1 MAKNFKVLAAFWL
14 TLCSPICAQEADK
27 SREER
32 EKLIKLVLQLE
43 TDFGQTLRDYRVLQ
57 KDYAKL
63 AKRPQVPDQRGK
75 VEQLQKRLDE
85 AAQKIREHQKLEAEA
100 RKGMKAQDNE
110 MVALRRK
117 VESDLAG
124 LRKSLKEEQSA
135 LAVAQVKLSQL
146 KALQDRTKKLEELLR
161 DETVERST
169 LLGQY
174 QVLRGEKNALIA
186 RVDELF
192 KRASVAEVAQIKSA
206 QRIALLEEQA
216 GAIKTQLASRDAEIK
231 RLETA
236 NAKGGV
242 LMADLQKAVKEQEKL
257 KKLLASRESEMAE
270 LRKDLAAAKKKA
282 LDAPVLIKVRDD
294 LRGKL
299 AMAAKEQKKLT
310 GERARLQK
318 ELAASNVGLDQSQRK
333 MTELEGRLVKVMEK
347 AAMAEKIGKQNKA
360 LLGERDE
367 LANKLELAVEEM
379 LVAKNEHEVIKAELK
394 KNVTLAQAAKKLE
407 DTHKKLIVERD
418 GLQKKLAQST
428 KELEQRQSD
437 AKSMQVALTK
447 ATALAANAAKLG
459 KENQELVARRDA
471 LAKEVT
477 ASKTA
482 MTSLEGMVK
491 SLESDLAKNRETAM
505 AAKKLAA
512 ANKKLTGELAD
523 LRKKLTQ
530 DQGAAKSMQ
539 AALTK
544 ATALAANA
552 AKLGKENEE
561 LVARR
566 DALAKEVAASNSA
579 MTTLE
584 GKVKSMEVELTK
596 NKEAAMVAN
605 KLTAE
610 RDGLKKK
617 LEQTTVE
624 LAQLRNGSKTMQSD
638 LKKATELAAKA
649 AQLGKDNQELVLRRD
664 ALTKE
669 VATSKSAMA
678 SLERKGKTLEAN
690 LAKSKDA
697 VMAANKLAREKTA
710 LAADLE
716 KAKRDY
722 EDSQT
727 LLKAINTKVSES
739 MKFAAS
745 AKKLGAER
753 DQLGKE
759 LKAAQTDLKAAQKTM
774 KLAETKLT
782 ENAKLVEASKKLGKE
797 NAELSAKSMQL
808 NQELEKARAALI
820 KAKTGMSTA
829 QTEMAKKIKLAESAL
844 RLTTERD
851 RLQKTLAETKTR
863 LARAELESKNAAAVA
878 AEAKQLKKD
887 YATVSARVE
896 ALEQDKERLS
906 VEVTKKDADLK
917 KARAGMTAKPDQ
929 QAKLAK
935 LESEKNKLNAD
946 LAAKTADLKKV
957 RMDLGRLHL
966 SNASMEKQLDQ
977 LRRRVATIDPIRYAK
992 GEADVKEQQTRVL
1005 TQVKE
1010 VLMLY
1015 PEARFEIVG
1024 HTCDLG
1030 RKAGNLKLSRE
1041 RSKALLDFLVSQ
1053 GVPAERL
1060 KSLGV
1065 GDSQPAVPNEDEA
1078 SRRKNRRV
1086 EVHILD

>member
-43 TDFGQTLRDYRVLQ
+43 TDFGQTLRDYRALQ

-75 VEQLQKRLDE
+75 VEQLQKQLDE

-100 RKGMKAQDNE
+100 RKGMKAQGNE

-124 LRKSLKEEQSA
+124 LRKSLREEQSA

-192 KRASVAEVAQIKSA
+192 KRASVAEVAQIKSV

-236 NAKGGV
+236 NAKGRA
-242 LMADLQKAVKEQEKL
+242 LRADLQKAEKGQEKL
-257 KKLLASRESEMAE
+257 NKLLASRESEMAQ
-270 LRKDLAAAKKKA
+270 LRTDIAVARKKA

-299 AMAAKEQKKLT
+299 AMAAKEQEKLT

-318 ELAASNVGLDQSQRK
+318 ELADANVGLDQSQRK
-333 MTELEGRLVKVMEK
+333 MAELEGRLAKTMEQ
-347 AAMAEKIGKQNKA
+347 AAMAGKIGKQNKA

-367 LANKLELAVEEM
+367 LANKLELAVEET
-379 LVAKNEHEVIKAELK
+379 LVAKNEQEVIKAELR

-418 GLQKKLAQST
+418 GLQKKLTQST
-428 KELEQRQSD
+428 KELAQRQSD
-437 AKSMQVALTK
+437 AKSMQVALTR
-447 ATALAANAAKLG
+447 ATALAARAARLG

-477 ASKTA
+477 ASKTG
-482 MTSLEGMVK
+482 MTTLEGMVK
-491 SLESDLAKNRETAM
+491 SLEADLAKNRETSM

-523 LRKKLTQ
+523 LQKKLTQ

-552 AKLGKENEE
+552 AKLGKENQE
-561 LVARR
+561 LMARR

-605 KLTAE
+605 KLKAE
-610 RDGLKKK
+610 RDGLKKT

-678 SLERKGKTLEAN
+678 SLERKAKTLEAN
-690 LAKSKDA
+690 LAKNKDA
-697 VMAANKLAREKTA
+697 VMAAKKLAREKTA

-727 LLKAINTKVSES
+727 LLEAMNTKVSES
-739 MKFAAS
+739 MKLAAS

-759 LKAAQTDLKAAQKTM
+759 LKVAQTDLKAANKTM
-774 KLAETKLT
+774 KLVETKLT
-782 ENAKLVEASKKLGKE
+782 ENTKLVEASKKLGKE
-797 NAELSAKSMQL
+797 NVELSAKSKQL

-820 KAKTGMSTA
+820 EAKAGMSTA
-829 QTEMAKKIKLAESAL
+829 QTEMAKKIKLAESAV

-878 AEAKQLKKD
+878 AEAKRLKKD

-946 LAAKTADLKKV
+946 LVAKTADLRKV

-977 LRRRVATIDPIRYAK
+977 LRRRMATIDPIRYAK

-1053 GVPAERL
+1053 GVSAERL

-1065 GDSQPAVPNEDEA
+1065 GDSQPSVPNKDEA

>member
-43 TDFGQTLRDYRVLQ
+43 TDFGQTLRDYRALQ

-75 VEQLQKRLDE
+75 VEQLQKQLDE

-100 RKGMKAQDNE
+100 RKGMKAQGNE

-124 LRKSLKEEQSA
+124 LRKSLREEQSA

-192 KRASVAEVAQIKSA
+192 KRASVAEVAQIKSV

-236 NAKGGV
+236 NAKGRA
-242 LMADLQKAVKEQEKL
+242 LRADLQKAEKGQEKL
-257 KKLLASRESEMAE
+257 NKLLASRESEMAQ
-270 LRKDLAAAKKKA
+270 LRTDIAVARKKA

-299 AMAAKEQKKLT
+299 AMAAKEQEKLT

-318 ELAASNVGLDQSQRK
+318 ELADANIGLDQSQRK
-333 MTELEGRLVKVMEK
+333 MAELEGRLAKTMEQ
-347 AAMAEKIGKQNKA
+347 AAMAGKIGKQNKA

-367 LANKLELAVEEM
+367 LANKLELAVEET
-379 LVAKNEHEVIKAELK
+379 LVAKNEQEVIKAELR

-418 GLQKKLAQST
+418 GLQKKLTQST
-428 KELEQRQSD
+428 KELAQRQSD
-437 AKSMQVALTK
+437 AKSMQVALTR
-447 ATALAANAAKLG
+447 ATALAARAARLG

-477 ASKTA
+477 ASKTG
-482 MTSLEGMVK
+482 MTTLEGMVK
-491 SLESDLAKNRETAM
+491 SLEADLAKNRETSM

-523 LRKKLTQ
+523 LQKKLTQ

-552 AKLGKENEE
+552 AKLGKENQE
-561 LVARR
+561 LMARR

-605 KLTAE
+605 KLKAE
-610 RDGLKKK
+610 RDGLKKT

-678 SLERKGKTLEAN
+678 SLERKAKTLEAN

-727 LLKAINTKVSES
+727 LLEAMNTKVSES
-739 MKFAAS
+739 MKLAAS

-759 LKAAQTDLKAAQKTM
+759 LKVAQTDLKAANKTM
-774 KLAETKLT
+774 KLVETKLT
-782 ENAKLVEASKKLGKE
+782 ENTKLVEASKKLGKE
-797 NAELSAKSMQL
+797 NVELSAKSKQL

-820 KAKTGMSTA
+820 EAKAGMSTA
-829 QTEMAKKIKLAESAL
+829 QTEMAKKIKLAESAV

-878 AEAKQLKKD
+878 AEAKKLKKD

-917 KARAGMTAKPDQ
+917 KARAGMKAKPDQ

-946 LAAKTADLKKV
+946 LVAKTADLRKV

-977 LRRRVATIDPIRYAK
+977 LRRRMATIDPIRYAK

-1053 GVPAERL
+1053 GVSAERL

-1065 GDSQPAVPNEDEA
+1065 GDSQPVVPNEDEA

>member
-1 MAKNFKVLAAFWL
+1 MAKFFKVLAAFWL
-14 TLCSPICAQEADK
+14 TLCSPIPAQEADK
-27 SREER
+27 FREER
-32 EKLIKLVLQLE
+32 EKLVKLVLQLE

-57 KDYAKL
+57 QDYAKL
-63 AKRPQVPDQRGK
+63 AKRPQVPDQRGR
-75 VEQLQKRLDE
+75 VEQLQKQLDE

-117 VESDLAG
+117 VKSDLAG
-124 LRKSLKEEQSA
+124 LRKSLREEQSA
-135 LAVAQVKLSQL
+135 LAVARVKLSQL
-146 KALQDRTKKLEELLR
+146 EALRDRTKKLEGLLR

-174 QVLRGEKNALIA
+174 QILRGEKNALIA

-299 AMAAKEQKKLT
+299 AMAAIEQRKLT

-318 ELAASNVGLDQSQRK
+318 ELADSNVGLEQSKRK
-333 MTELEGRLVKVMEK
+333 VVELEGRLAKTMEQT
-347 AAMAEKIGKQNKA
+347 AMAEKIGKQNKA
-360 LLGERDE
+360 LLRERDE
-367 LANKLELAVEEM
+367 LANKLELAAEEM
-379 LVAKNEHEVIKAELK
+379 LVAKNEQEVIKAELR

-418 GLQKKLAQST
+418 GLQKKLSQST
-428 KELEQRQSD
+428 KELAQRQSD

-447 ATALAANAAKLG
+447 ATALAASAAKLG

-477 ASKTA
+477 LGKAGMTA
-482 MTSLEGMVK
+482 LEEKVK
-491 SLESDLAKNRETAM
+491 SLEA
-505 AAKKLAA
+505 
-512 ANKKLTGELAD
+512 
-523 LRKKLTQ
+523 
-530 DQGAAKSMQ
+530 
-539 AALTK
+539 
-544 ATALAANA
+544 
-552 AKLGKENEE
+552 
-561 LVARR
+561 
-566 DALAKEVAASNSA
+566 
-579 MTTLE
+579 
-584 GKVKSMEVELTK
+584 ELTK
-596 NKEAAMVAN
+596 NREAAMVAN

-610 RDGLKKK
+610 RDALKKK

-624 LAQLRNGSKTMQSD
+624 LAQLRNGSKTMQLD
-638 LKKATELAAKA
+638 LKKATELAVKA
-649 AQLGKDNQELVLRRD
+649 AQLGKDNQELVVRRD
-664 ALTKE
+664 SLTKE

-678 SLERKGKTLEAN
+678 SLEQKVKTLEVS
-690 LAKSKDA
+690 LAKNKDA

-722 EDSQT
+722 EGSQT
-727 LLKAINTKVSES
+727 LLKAMSTKASES
-739 MKFAAS
+739 MKLAAS
-745 AKKLGAER
+745 AEKLGAER

-782 ENAKLVEASKKLGKE
+782 ENAKLFEAAKKLGKE
-797 NAELSAKSMQL
+797 KAELSAKSKQL

-820 KAKTGMSTA
+820 EAKAGMSTA
-829 QTEMAKKIKLAESAL
+829 QTEMAKKIKLAESAV

-863 LARAELESKNAAAVA
+863 LARAELESKNATVVA
-878 AEAKQLKKD
+878 AEAKRLKKD
-887 YATVSARVE
+887 YAAVSARVE
-896 ALEQDKERLS
+896 ALEQDKEKLS

-917 KARAGMTAKPDQ
+917 KARAGMKAKPDQ

-935 LESEKNKLNAD
+935 LEREKNTLNAD

-977 LRRRVATIDPIRYAK
+977 FRRRMATIDPIRYAR

-1030 RKAGNLKLSRE
+1030 GKAGNLKLSRE

-1065 GDSQPAVPNEDEA
+1065 GDSQPVVPNKDEA

>member
-1 MAKNFKVLAAFWL
+1 MAKNFKVLATFWL
-14 TLCSPICAQEADK
+14 TLCSPVCAHEAEK

-32 EKLIKLVLQLE
+32 EKLTKLVLQLE
-43 TDFGQTLRDYRVLQ
+43 TDFGQTVRDYRVLQ

-63 AKRPQVPDQRGK
+63 AKRPGVPDQRGK
-75 VEQLQKRLDE
+75 VEQLQKQLDE
-85 AAQKIREHQKLEAEA
+85 AAQKIREHQKLEAGA
-100 RKGMKAQDNE
+100 RQGMKAQDNE
-110 MVALRRK
+110 MAALRRK
-117 VESDLAG
+117 VGSDLAG
-124 LRKSLKEEQSA
+124 LRKSLREEQSA

-146 KALQDRTKKLEELLR
+146 KALQGRTKRLEELLR

-192 KRASVAEVAQIKSA
+192 KRASVAEVARIKSA

-236 NAKGGV
+236 NARGGV
-242 LMADLQKAVKEQEKL
+242 LMADIRKAVKEQEKL

-310 GERARLQK
+310 GERARLQR
-318 ELAASNVGLDQSQRK
+318 ELADSNVGLDQSQRK
-333 MTELEGRLVKVMEK
+333 MTELEGRLAKTMEQ
-347 AAMAEKIGKQNKA
+347 AAMAEKIGKENKA
-360 LLGERDE
+360 LLGERNE
-367 LANKLELAVEEM
+367 LANKLELAVEEI
-379 LVAKNEHEVIKAELK
+379 LVAKNEQEVIKAELK
-394 KNVTLAQAAKKLE
+394 RNISLAQAAKKLE
-407 DTHKKLIVERD
+407 DTHKKLIAERD

-428 KELEQRQSD
+428 KELELRQSD
-437 AKSMQVALTK
+437 AKSMQVALTR
-447 ATALAANAAKLG
+447 ATALAARAAKLG
-459 KENQELVARRDA
+459 KENKELVARRDA
-471 LAKEVT
+471 LAKEVMAGKTGMT
-477 ASKTA
+477 A
-482 MTSLEGMVK
+482 LEEKVK
-491 SLESDLAKNRETAM
+491 SLEADLGKNREAAM
-505 AAKKLAA
+505 ATKKLAA
-512 ANKKLTGELAD
+512 DNKKLTRELAD
-523 LRKKLTQ
+523 LQKKLTQ

-552 AKLGKENEE
+552 AKLGKENQE

-566 DALAKEVAASNSA
+566 DALAREVAASNSA

-584 GKVKSMEVELTK
+584 GKVRSMEAELTK
-596 NKEAAMVAN
+596 NKEVAMVAN

-610 RDGLKKK
+610 RDDLKNN

-638 LKKATELAAKA
+638 LKKATELAARA
-649 AQLGKDNQELVLRRD
+649 AQLGKDNQELVGRRD

-669 VATSKSAMA
+669 VATSKSVVA
-678 SLERKGKTLEAN
+678 SLERKVKNLEAN
-690 LAKSKDA
+690 LLKSKDA
-697 VMAANKLAREKTA
+697 VMAANKVAREKTA
-710 LAADLE
+710 LAADLAE
-716 KAKRDY
+716 ARRDY

-727 LLKAINTKVSES
+727 LLKAMNIKVSES
-739 MKFAAS
+739 MKLAAS
-745 AKKLGAER
+745 AKNLGAER
-753 DQLGKE
+753 DRLDKE
-759 LKAAQTDLKAAQKTM
+759 LKAARKTM
-774 KLAETKLT
+774 NLAETKLT
-782 ENAKLVEASKKLGKE
+782 ENAKLVEASKKLAKE
-797 NAELSAKSMQL
+797 KAELAAKSKQL
-808 NQELEKARAALI
+808 NQELEKTRDALI
-820 KAKTGMSTA
+820 KAEDGMSTA
-829 QTEMAKKIKLAESAL
+829 QTEMAKKIKLAESAV
-844 RLTTERD
+844 RLITERD
-851 RLQKTLAETKTR
+851 RLEKTLAETRSR

-906 VEVTKKDADLK
+906 MEVTKKNADLK
-917 KARAGMTAKPDQ
+917 KVRAGMTAKPDQ

-935 LESEKNKLNAD
+935 LEREKNTLSAD
-946 LAAKTADLKKV
+946 LAAKTADLKQV

-966 SNASMEKQLDQ
+966 SNAAMEKQLDQ
-977 LRRRVATIDPIRYAK
+977 LRRRMATIDPIRYAQ
-992 GEADVKEQQTRVL
+992 GETDLREQQTRVL

-1010 VLMLY
+1010 VLMVY

-1030 RKAGNLKLSRE
+1030 RKADNLKLSRE
-1041 RSKALLDFLVSQ
+1041 RSKALLDFLIRQ
-1053 GVPAERL
+1053 GIPAERL
-1060 KSLGV
+1060 KSHGV
-1065 GDSQPAVPNEDEA
+1065 GASQPADPNKNEA

>member
-1 MAKNFKVLAAFWL
+1 MAKFFKVLAAFWL

-27 SREER
+27 SRGER

-333 MTELEGRLVKVMEK
+333 MTELEGRLVKAMEK

-379 LVAKNEHEVIKAELK
+379 LVAKNEHEVIKGELK

-407 DTHKKLIVERD
+407 DTHKKLIAERD

-447 ATALAANAAKLG
+447 ATALAA
-459 KENQELVARRDA
+459 R
-471 LAKEVT
+471 
-477 ASKTA
+477 
-482 MTSLEGMVK
+482 
-491 SLESDLAKNRETAM
+491 
-505 AAKKLAA
+505 
-512 ANKKLTGELAD
+512 
-523 LRKKLTQ
+523 
-530 DQGAAKSMQ
+530 
-539 AALTK
+539 
-544 ATALAANA
+544 A

-596 NKEAAMVAN
+596 NKEAAIVAN

-610 RDGLKKK
+610 RDALKKK
-617 LEQTTVE
+617 LEQATVE

-638 LKKATELAAKA
+638 LKKATELAARA

-669 VATSKSAMA
+669 VATSKSAMV
-678 SLERKGKTLEAN
+678 SLERKAKTLEAN

-727 LLKAINTKVSES
+727 LLKAMNTKVSES
-739 MKFAAS
+739 MKLAAS
-745 AKKLGAER
+745 AEKLGAER

-782 ENAKLVEASKKLGKE
+782 ENAKLVEVSKKLGKE

-829 QTEMAKKIKLAESAL
+829 QTEMANKIKLAESAL

-878 AEAKQLKKD
+878 AEAKRLKKD
-887 YATVSARVE
+887 YTTVSARVE

-906 VEVTKKDADLK
+906 VEVTKKDAALK

-1078 SRRKNRRV
+1078 SRRENRRV

>member
-75 VEQLQKRLDE
+75 VEQLQKLLDE

-236 NAKGGV
+236 NARGGV
-242 LMADLQKAVKEQEKL
+242 LMADIRKAVKEQEKL

-471 LAKEVT
+471 LVKEVT

-552 AKLGKENEE
+552 AKLGKENQE

-566 DALAKEVAASNSA
+566 DALTKEVAASNSA

-584 GKVKSMEVELTK
+584 GKVKSMEVELNK

-610 RDGLKKK
+610 RDDLKKK
-617 LEQTTVE
+617 LEQATVE

-638 LKKATELAAKA
+638 LKKATELAARA

-678 SLERKGKTLEAN
+678 SLERKAKTLEAN

-697 VMAANKLAREKTA
+697 VLAANKLAREKTA
-710 LAADLE
+710 LAAL
-716 KAKRDY
+716 
-722 EDSQT
+722 
-727 LLKAINTKVSES
+727 
-739 MKFAAS
+739 

-797 NAELSAKSMQL
+797 NSELSAKSMQL
-808 NQELEKARAALI
+808 NQELGKARAALI

-878 AEAKQLKKD
+878 AEVKRLKKD

-957 RMDLGRLHL
+957 RMNLGRLHL

-977 LRRRVATIDPIRYAK
+977 LRRRMATIDPIRYAK

>member
-1 MAKNFKVLAAFWL
+1 MAKNFKVLATFWL

-75 VEQLQKRLDE
+75 VEQLQKQLDE

-100 RKGMKAQDNE
+100 REGIKAQDNE
-110 MVALRRK
+110 MLALRRK
-117 VESDLAG
+117 VGSDLAG

-146 KALQDRTKKLEELLR
+146 KALQGRTNKLEELLR

-236 NAKGGV
+236 SAKGGA
-242 LMADLQKAVKEQEKL
+242 LMADLQKAVKGQEKL
-257 KKLLASRESEMAE
+257 NKLLESRESEMAE

-282 LDAPVLIKVRDD
+282 LDTPVLIKVRDD

-299 AMAAKEQKKLT
+299 AMAAKEQKKLI
-310 GERARLQK
+310 GERARLQR
-318 ELAASNVGLDQSQRK
+318 ELADSNVGLDQSQRK
-333 MTELEGRLVKVMEK
+333 MTELEGRLAKTMEQ
-347 AAMAEKIGKQNKA
+347 AAMAEKIGKENQA

-394 KNVTLAQAAKKLE
+394 KNVSLAQAAKKLE
-407 DTHKKLIVERD
+407 DTHKKLIEERD
-418 GLQKKLAQST
+418 GLQRKLTQST

-437 AKSMQVALTK
+437 AKSMQVALTRATALAARAAKLGKENQELVDRRDALAKEVTVGKTGMTALEEKVKSLEADLAKNREAAMATKKLAAANKKLTGELADLQKKLAQDQGAAKSMQAALIK

-471 LAKEVT
+471 LAKEV
-477 ASKTA
+477 
-482 MTSLEGMVK
+482 
-491 SLESDLAKNRETAM
+491 
-505 AAKKLAA
+505 
-512 ANKKLTGELAD
+512 
-523 LRKKLTQ
+523 
-530 DQGAAKSMQ
+530 
-539 AALTK
+539 
-544 ATALAANA
+544 
-552 AKLGKENEE
+552 
-561 LVARR
+561 
-566 DALAKEVAASNSA
+566 AASNSA

-584 GKVKSMEVELTK
+584 GKVNSMEVELTK

-610 RDGLKKK
+610 RDDLKKK
-617 LEQTTVE
+617 LEQSTVE
-624 LAQLRNGSKTMQSD
+624 LAKLRNGSKTMQSD
-638 LKKATELAAKA
+638 LKKATELAARA
-649 AQLGKDNQELVLRRD
+649 AQLGKDNQELVVRRD

-669 VATSKSAMA
+669 VDTRKSEMA
-678 SLERKGKTLEAN
+678 SLERKVKTLEAN
-690 LAKSKDA
+690 LLKSKDA
-697 VMAANKLAREKTA
+697 VMAAKKLAREKTA

-716 KAKRDY
+716 EARRDY

-727 LLKAINTKVSES
+727 LLKAMNTKVSES
-739 MKFAAS
+739 MTLAAS
-745 AKKLGAER
+745 AKKMGAER
-753 DQLGKE
+753 DQLSKE
-759 LKAAQTDLKAAQKTM
+759 LEAAQADLKAAQKTM
-774 KLAETKLT
+774 KFAETKLM
-782 ENAKLVEASKKLGKE
+782 ENAKLVEASKKLSKE
-797 NAELSAKSMQL
+797 KAELTAKSKQL
-808 NQELEKARAALI
+808 NQELEKARDALI
-820 KAKTGMSTA
+820 KAKAGMSTA
-829 QTEMAKKIKLAESAL
+829 QTEMAKKSKLAESAV

-863 LARAELESKNAAAVA
+863 LTRAELESKNAAAVA

-906 VEVTKKDADLK
+906 MEVTKKDADLK

-935 LESEKNKLNAD
+935 LEREKNTLNAD

-966 SNASMEKQLDQ
+966 SNAMMEKQLDQ
-977 LRRRVATIDPIRYAK
+977 LRRRMATIDPIRYAQ
-992 GEADVKEQQTRVL
+992 GETDLKEQQTRVL
-1005 TQVKE
+1005 IQVKE
-1010 VLMLY
+1010 VLMVY

-1024 HTCDLG
+1024 HTCNLG
-1030 RKAGNLKLSRE
+1030 RNADNLKLSRE
-1041 RSKALLDFLVSQ
+1041 RSKALLDFLVRQ
-1053 GVPAERL
+1053 GIPAERL

-1065 GDSQPAVPNEDEA
+1065 GDSQPAVPNRDEA